1 MKKLLKFSIM
11 RTITVLM
18 VLSLPFLG
26 SDCEDIIN
34 QINTSQSIVGS
45 WKLIFNEGSLHDI
58 CPGETVNFPSTSGG
72 TATLQCPNQSPITR
86 NYTVSGTTL
95 EYTASGVQYEISFTQ
110 ANELV
115 LSGLNVNR
123 ILYYQQLSA
132 DYKITNEPDIK
143 NNIYI
148 NSSDNSK

>member
-1 MKKLLKFSIM
+1 MKKPLKLSIIRSAILLM
-11 RTITVLM
+11 L
-18 VLSLPFLG
+18 LSLPFLG
-26 SDCEDIIN
+26 SDCEDVIN
-34 QINTSQSIVGS
+34 QINTTQSIVGN

-72 TATLQCPNQSPITR
+72 VATLQCPNQSPISR
-86 NYTVSGTTL
+86 NYSVSGTTL
-95 EYTASGVQYEISFTQ
+95 TYTASGVQYEISFTQ

-132 DYKITNEPDIK
+132 DDKISTSNVVMETE
-143 NNIYI
+143 YI